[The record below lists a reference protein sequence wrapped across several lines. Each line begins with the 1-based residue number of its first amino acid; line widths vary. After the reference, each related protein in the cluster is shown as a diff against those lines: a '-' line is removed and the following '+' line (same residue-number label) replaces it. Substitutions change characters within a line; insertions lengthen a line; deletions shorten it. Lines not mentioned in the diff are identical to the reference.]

1 MSWHRL
7 QPRVEKTCD
16 CIPLQH
22 NSYYIINYIIMNLV
36 SGNDDNMIVLI
47 AILPIWQ
54 VAYVVGGC
62 CFAVLSCYSFVDF
75 TGC

>member
-1 MSWHRL
+1 
-7 QPRVEKTCD
+7 
-16 CIPLQH
+16 
-22 NSYYIINYIIMNLV
+22 MNLV

-75 TGC
+75 AGC